1 MNLWLTID
9 CVGHGLID
17 TKAELLPYLSSLRLA
32 DICKD
37 TAKISVLLRLIQAPV
52 EPSSMT
58 SHARQDAREKAGILE
73 GKNHAYGYGT
83 TTTSRHVRF
92 DAKKKEIHEDY
103 NTLIGWDD
111 LRKLDLIPR

>member
-1 MNLWLTID
+1 
-9 CVGHGLID
+9 
-17 TKAELLPYLSSLRLA
+17 
-32 DICKD
+32 
-37 TAKISVLLRLIQAPV
+37 
-52 EPSSMT
+52 
-58 SHARQDAREKAGILE
+58 LE

-92 DAKKKEIHEDY
+92 DVKKKEIHEDY